1 MTADNQPGHKLR
13 LLYIGRRETTTHRLA
28 HFYLREDNGERWGG
42 VRKPLVP
49 SHKPGAVVELTYTH
63 AGDAWFVTGEH
74 QPVIVSQH
82 QDEPEVLAWQ
92 IADRAAYTQDRINTR
107 NRSAT
112 REQPDPLLTQ
122 LTPVRDGIRRLP
134 APQRSAAIANILTY
148 LLST

>member
-1 MTADNQPGHKLR
+1 M
-13 LLYIGRRETTTHRLA
+13 
-28 HFYLREDNGERWGG
+28 
-42 VRKPLVP
+42 
-49 SHKPGAVVELTYTH
+49 
-63 AGDAWFVTGEH
+63 
-74 QPVIVSQH
+74 IVSQH
-82 QDEPEVLAWQ
+82 QDETEVLAWQ

-122 LTPVRDGIRRLP
+122 LTPVREGIRRLP